1 MPACLTLLRFFYIPQ
16 GKKSEIKTYKNYPL
30 STKLLCI
37 SRKVFWNFCAT
48 RYLQCYQKPLRSYKS
63 SLLQGMVRVIK
74 YFNLPSFPSMPL
86 SVTRLSTYLLIIS
99 HHLALWPWKGQLKSL
114 DLRFSPG
121 KEEGRHD
128 WSLGS
133 ISPPNSMPWFCSDL
147 TTWWPLQNK
156 WERRK
161 RLQQCQLSLFSL
173 QLH

>member
-1 MPACLTLLRFFYIPQ
+1 
-16 GKKSEIKTYKNYPL
+16 
-30 STKLLCI
+30 
-37 SRKVFWNFCAT
+37 
-48 RYLQCYQKPLRSYKS
+48 
-63 SLLQGMVRVIK
+63 MVRVIK

-86 SVTRLSTYLLIIS
+86 SVTGLSTNLLIIS

-114 DLRFSPG
+114 DLSFSPG

-133 ISPPNSMPWFCSDL
+133 ISPPNPMPWFCSVL

-161 RLQQCQLSLFSL
+161 RLQQCPLPLFSL
-173 QLH
+173 WLHYKLPNVPLVCKGWHRFLYLNEPTMIGKFVKFLFLTILQGFI